1 MVVTLSAARRL
12 LEAAAQE
19 AAVQEA
25 AAQEAAAQEA
35 AAQEAAA
42 QEQES
47 CFHWHMG
54 RRVG

>member
-1 MVVTLSAARRL
+1 MVAMLSAARRL

>member
-35 AAQEAAA
+35 AAQE
-42 QEQES
+42 QES